1 MARQTVDFPIKRILV
16 QLDKMRGCYDCKE
29 KKDCDRYTFV
39 NDATSA
45 IIEENGLEESFLGQV
60 LARNLSW
67 AIADEAFLGGMVI
80 EGDDEI
86 YYDEDVPPLFYVL
99 ESLREHMRELAR
111 IILEMREQD

>member
-1 MARQTVDFPIKRILV
+1 MANQTFDFSTKRILF
-16 QLDKMRGCYDCKE
+16 QLDKMRGCHDCKD
-29 KKDCDRYTFV
+29 KKGCDRYTFV

-67 AIADEAFLGGMVI
+67 AIADEAFLGGRAI

-86 YYDEDVPPLFYVL
+86 YYDEDVPPLFYIL
-99 ESLREHMRELAR
+99 ESLREHMRELAKLV
-111 IILEMREQD
+111 LEMREQD

>member
-1 MARQTVDFPIKRILV
+1 MARQTFDFPTKRILA
-16 QLDKMRGCYDCKE
+16 QLDKMRGCHDCKS
-29 KKDCDRYTFV
+29 KKGCDRYTFV

-67 AIADEAFLGGMVI
+67 AIADEAFLSGMVI

-86 YYDEDVPPLFYVL
+86 YYDEEVPPLFYVL
-99 ESLREHMRELAR
+99 ESLRDHMRGLVEL
-111 IILEMREQD
+111 ILEMREQD